1 MEFIVHY
8 WIEFLFGILISLL
21 TLFMKKL
28 SDYKKVLSSTTKGVE
43 VLLKSKIIEN
53 YIIYKSRGKISI
65 YEKEIMNELYI
76 EYHNLGGNGVVESLK
91 RDLEKLPLS
100 SKEE

>member
-1 MEFIVHY
+1 
-8 WIEFLFGILISLL
+8 
-21 TLFMKKL
+21 
-28 SDYKKVLSSTTKGVE
+28 
-43 VLLKSKIIEN
+43 
-53 YIIYKSRGKISI
+53 
-65 YEKEIMNELYI
+65 MNELYI

>member
-1 MEFIVHY
+1 MEFIVRY
-8 WIEFLFGILISLL
+8 WIEFLFGILISLV

-28 SDYKKVLSSTTKGVE
+28 SDYKKVLASTTKGVE

-53 YIIYKSRGKISI
+53 YNIYKSRGKISI

-76 EYHNLGGNGVVESLK
+76 EYHNLGGNGVIESLK
-91 RDLEKLPLS
+91 KDLEKLPLS